1 MPRYTVTPTFDK
13 RDAHSM
19 SRPMP
24 CEHTQ
29 NTATMRQQ
37 EEAGPS
43 APTHTTTPAPPSKA
57 VEDWRRNVAKQTG
70 LAQRISSTTAAPAVP
85 HRGLAP
91 PPRLTY
97 QTDERVMVYMPDG
110 NGGLW
115 RPGKIADLKNFRP
128 KITVTGSF
136 SYPVVLDQWFPRIMQ
151 WFDEGQ
157 DHIYPLD

>member
-97 QTDERVMVYMPDG
+97 QVSCCAARVVNMGLTIFFLLQTDERVMVYMPDG

-128 KITVTGSF
+128 KITVGS
-136 SYPVVLDQWFPRIMQ
+136 SLA
-151 WFDEGQ
+151 
-157 DHIYPLD
+157 